1 MNRAI
6 PLSRLVVRRPLFQ
19 TQQMNM
25 SNVVSKYITSVIR
38 RFMPKRTTID
48 NAHLL
53 FHNCKERAN
62 NPYWYT
68 RGMVSNDFRGKQIML
83 MVHVWMMHK
92 RLLAGGR
99 EGQRVQE
106 VLFGELWDDTSDRIR
121 TYDVQEMSVSV
132 DAVQFFVQLLFY
144 FILIGSDLTYL
155 GFRSISI

>member
-1 MNRAI
+1 
-6 PLSRLVVRRPLFQ
+6 
-19 TQQMNM
+19 
-25 SNVVSKYITSVIR
+25 
-38 RFMPKRTTID
+38 
-48 NAHLL
+48 
-53 FHNCKERAN
+53 
-62 NPYWYT
+62 
-68 RGMVSNDFRGKQIML
+68 ML

-132 DAVQFFVQLLFY
+132 DAVQFFVQLLFC
-144 FILIGSDLTYL
+144 FILIGSDLTFL